1 MSYYKNAPSSG
12 GLTSVATDATLTGDG
27 TSGDP
32 LSVVP
37 SGSGVYS
44 VAKTVFTGIAFT
56 YTVPVAAIYLDT
68 ATAFAQTITSTDVDF
83 ATGDIRFNS
92 TGTYKISMQM
102 TCTKLAAPSQE
113 DLQIVLGWNDGPPSP
128 TPIYG
133 ESSSFA
139 HFDSNG
145 TGNVSTILTTVL
157 EIGSV
162 GDTIQPILQLD
173 GTVGVQV
180 DLFVG
185 VEAGWIIVERLA

>member
-1 MSYYKNAPSSG
+1 MSYISTPS
-12 GLTSVATDATLTGDG
+12 GLQTVAVDGVSITGDG

-32 LSVVP
+32 LVAV
-37 SGSGVYS
+37 GGGGGVYS
-44 VAKTVFTGIAFT
+44 VAKTVFTGIPFT

-68 ATAFAQTITSTDVDF
+68 ATAFAQTITSSDVDF
-83 ATGDIRFNS
+83 ISSDIRFNS

-113 DLQIVLGWNDGPPSP
+113 DLQIVLAWNDGPPSP

-133 ESSSFA
+133 ETSTFA

-145 TGNVSTILTTVL
+145 TGNISTVLTTVL
-157 EIGSV
+157 EINNV
-162 GDTIQPILQLD
+162 GDTIKPIIQLD

-185 VEAGWIIVERLA
+185 VEAGWITVERLA